1 MAGMRERRGPTE
13 QDRPAKQRGFT
24 MMELLVA
31 VAVAA
36 VLFGI
41 GIPMFRNA
49 TLGSRLSAAANN
61 LLSSVQLA
69 RSEAIKRNVSVTL
82 CASSDGA
89 TCAASGGW
97 EQGWIVVDTVA
108 DPDVVIQRQQNL
120 PTGFKLTQSG
130 GSVPLVFQ
138 PIGIG
143 MGAATFTA
151 CRSEPLGGQERV
163 LTVRAAG
170 TALVATSEEGV
181 CP

>member
-1 MAGMRERRGPTE
+1 MTARREIGVSTMRGGPASE
-13 QDRPAKQRGFT
+13 RGFT

-31 VAVAA
+31 VSIAA
-36 VLFGI
+36 VLFAI
-41 GIPMFRNA
+41 GVPMYRNA
-49 TLGSRLSAAANN
+49 SLGARLSAAANN
-61 LLSSVQLA
+61 LLASVQLA
-69 RSEAIKRNVSVTL
+69 RSEAIKRNVQVTL

-89 TCAASGGW
+89 TCAAGGGW

-120 PTGFKLTQSG
+120 PTGFKLTQGG

-143 MGAATFTA
+143 MGTATFTA
-151 CRSEPLGGQERV
+151 CRNEPLGSQERV

-170 TALVATSEEGV
+170 TAQVTTSEAGI

>member
-1 MAGMRERRGPTE
+1 MGVTRECRLPAV
-13 QDRPAKQRGFT
+13 QDRPARERGFT

-31 VAVAA
+31 VSIAA
-36 VLFGI
+36 VLFAI
-41 GIPMFRNA
+41 GVPMYRNA
-49 TLGSRLSAAANN
+49 SLGARLSAAANN
-61 LLSSVQLA
+61 LLASVQLA
-69 RSEAIKRNVSVTL
+69 RSEAIKRNVQVTL
-82 CASSDGA
+82 CTSSDGA
-89 TCAASGGW
+89 TCAAGGGW

-120 PTGFKLTQSG
+120 PSGFKLTQSG

-151 CRSEPLGGQERV
+151 CRSDPPGSQERV

-170 TALVATSEEGV
+170 TALVTTSETGI